1 MQAYVEVIFERP
13 LYVHVGL
20 GTPTHYSFRVAQT
33 HNVVVLR
40 LCVRVCVCVC
50 DKLRDVARRC
60 LCIRNRL
67 IGAD

>member
-1 MQAYVEVIFERP
+1 MQAYVEVIFEPP

-40 LCVRVCVCVC
+40 LCVCVCVCVINC
-50 DKLRDVARRC
+50 VTSLGVAC
-60 LCIRNRL
+60 VYVIV
-67 IGAD
+67 